1 YPKPHATSYVVETEK
16 PAVAVVC
23 RLSDEQ
29 HLSRPPKDDRPA
41 TLYVSHHSAD
51 AELRDEP
58 LVAELVKA
66 DPKAAFYALDVRG
79 VGESRPDTCGG
90 PNQFLAPYG
99 SDYFYAIYGLMLDR
113 PYVGQ
118 KTFDVL
124 RVLDWLRD
132 VGHKEIHLVARG
144 WGAIPATFAALISDI
159 VTRVTLKNALTS
171 YEDVARAETYAW
183 PLSGFV
189 PGVLASFDLPDC
201 YRALEAKK
209 LKQIDPRGAG

>member
-1 YPKPHATSYVVETEK
+1 MVY
-16 PAVAVVC
+16 
-23 RLSDEQ
+23 RLSDQ
-29 HLSRPPKDDRPA
+29 PHFSRPPKDEGGA
-41 TLYVSHHSAD
+41 ILYVSHHSAD

-66 DPKAAFYALDVRG
+66 EPKTAFYACDVRG

-90 PNQFLAPYG
+90 TNQFLTPYG
-99 SDYFYAIYGLMLDR
+99 NDYFYAIHGLMLDR

-132 VGHKEIHLVARG
+132 IGHKEVHLVAKG
-144 WGAIPATFAALISDI
+144 WGTLPATFAAVLSDL

-171 YEDVARAETYAW
+171 YADVARAETYAW
-183 PLSGFV
+183 PLSSFV
-189 PGVLASFDLPDC
+189 PGVLKSFDLDDC
-201 YRALEAKK
+201 YKALGAKK
-209 LKQIDPRGAG
+209 LKQIEPWGAAGKPS